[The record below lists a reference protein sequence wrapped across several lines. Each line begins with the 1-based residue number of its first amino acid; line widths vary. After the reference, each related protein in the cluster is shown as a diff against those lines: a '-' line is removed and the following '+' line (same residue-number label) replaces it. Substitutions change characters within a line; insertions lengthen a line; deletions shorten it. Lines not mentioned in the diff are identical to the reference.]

1 MVNRN
6 CDVNLTNEERGKVV
20 QIESMGKEVRERKKR
35 YCEKRFALERGLG
48 IFVIIHGTTAFTLLG
63 QGVTFLN

>member
-35 YCEKRFALERGLG
+35 YCEKDLLLKEVLEFLSL
-48 IFVIIHGTTAFTLLG
+48 FMELLLSLYSG
-63 QGVTFLN
+63 KA

>member
-20 QIESMGKEVRERKKR
+20 QIESMGKEVGERKKR
-35 YCEKRFALERGLG
+35 YCEKDLLLKEVLEVLSL
-48 IFVIIHGTTAFTLLG
+48 FMELLLSLYSG
-63 QGVTFLN
+63 KA

>member
-35 YCEKRFALERGLG
+35 YCEKDLLLKEVLEF
-48 IFVIIHGTTAFTLLG
+48 FVIIRGTTAFTLLG